1 MDHLK
6 IGLIIYGSLDT
17 ISGGYLYDREMVR
30 YLESQG
36 DSVEIISLPWRSY
49 GRHLGDN
56 FSVHLRRRLAD
67 ANFDVLIQD
76 ELNHPSLLGVNRLLA
91 RRRPYPVISLVHHL
105 RCSEQHPALTN
116 RLHSWIERRYLR
128 SVDGFIFNSRTTQAT
143 VEALVGPST
152 NNSANMRSSRV
163 RDLAGLS
170 KIFPGRPA
178 GSWTRLERKNSV
190 RPSVVAYPAGDHRP
204 TAVTP
209 AEIDRRAH
217 EPGPLRILFVGN
229 LIPRKGLH
237 TLLTALAA
245 LPQKIWQLD
254 VVGGVD
260 PDDGYTK
267 SIFAQIRAAGI
278 GDRVQ
283 LLGTLGNPDLPDL
296 LARSQVLAVPSQYE
310 GFGIVY
316 LEALAAGLPVIAST
330 AGAAHEIV
338 TPGETGFLVAPGD
351 GPAITAALT
360 ALHAD
365 RDLLARMGHAAQAR
379 YALHP
384 TWADTGARIREFL
397 ADPRIYT
404 NLH

>member
-1 MDHLK
+1 MDQLR

-17 ISGGYLYDREMVR
+17 ISGGYLYDRQMVQ

-36 DSVEIISLPWRSY
+36 DTVEIISLPWRNY

-56 FSVHLRRRLAD
+56 FSVHLRRRLAE
-67 ANFDVLIQD
+67 AHFDVLIQD

-105 RCSEQHPALTN
+105 RCSEQHPALLN
-116 RLHSWIERRYLR
+116 RLYRWVERRYLR

-143 VEALVGPST
+143 VEAL
-152 NNSANMRSSRV
+152 
-163 RDLAGLS
+163 
-170 KIFPGRPA
+170 A
-178 GSWTRLERKNSV
+178 GSS
-190 RPSVVAYPAGDHRP
+190 RPSVVAFPAGDHRP

-217 EPGPLRILFVGN
+217 ESGPLRILFVGN

-237 TLLTALAA
+237 TLLDALAK
-245 LPQKIWQLD
+245 LPVNSWRLD
-254 VVGGVD
+254 VVGGVN
-260 PDDGYTK
+260 PIDGYTK
-267 SIFAQIRAAGI
+267 SILTMIREAGI
-278 GDRVQ
+278 GEQVH
-283 LLGTLGNPDLPDL
+283 LLGTLGNPELPKL
-296 LARSQVLAVPSQYE
+296 LARSHVLAVPSQYE

-351 GPAITAALT
+351 ASAITAALT
-360 ALHAD
+360 ALHTD

-384 TWADTGARIREFL
+384 TWAETGERIREFP
-397 ADPRIYT
+397 A
-404 NLH
+404 